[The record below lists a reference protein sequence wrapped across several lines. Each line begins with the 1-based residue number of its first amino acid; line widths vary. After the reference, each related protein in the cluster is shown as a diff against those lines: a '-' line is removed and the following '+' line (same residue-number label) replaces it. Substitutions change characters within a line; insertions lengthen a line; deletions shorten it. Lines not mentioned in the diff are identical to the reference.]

1 MSFSD
6 PLAPYIY
13 ILVLIALAF
22 VLFLCYRLWQFIQDW
37 LYRRAHRPSKTMDY
51 KSEMPARIVPTRR
64 RDPGRRWTVDP
75 DSSRGDA
82 STDRGAS
89 ERSEVSPTS
98 GELSER
104 EKEVARL
111 ALEGK
116 SNKQIAQE
124 LSISVGTVENHM
136 TNIFRKLHIGSRK
149 ELKYVP
155 RYWLE

>member
-1 MSFSD
+1 MPIPDSF
-6 PLAPYIY
+6 APYVG
-13 ILVLIALAF
+13 ILVLIALIF
-22 VLFLCYRLWQFIQDW
+22 VLFLCYRLWQFLKDL
-37 LYRRAHRPSKTMDY
+37 LYRLTHRPSKTMDY
-51 KSEMPARIVPTRR
+51 TSELPARVVPTRR
-64 RDPGRRWTVDP
+64 RDPARRWTEDRDP
-75 DSSRGDA
+75 SGSESFTDSGPFEEQETFA
-82 STDRGAS
+82 A
-89 ERSEVSPTS
+89 S

-104 EKEVARL
+104 EKQVARL

-136 TNIFRKLHIGSRK
+136 GNVFRKLHIGSRK